1 MPGAGATGRQSLCQV
16 NFNDVGRCSP
26 QWPTVKTRMNQPRH
40 NLLEV
45 DMKKELKKLVL
56 NQETVRNLAP
66 DELQDVVGGFNTM
79 SACASG
85 QLTCPECN
93 PPANN
98 A

>member
-1 MPGAGATGRQSLCQV
+1 
-16 NFNDVGRCSP
+16 
-26 QWPTVKTRMNQPRH
+26 
-40 NLLEV
+40 
-45 DMKKELKKLVL
+45 MKKELKKLVL
-56 NQETVRNLAP
+56 NQETVRNLTP